1 MNPEASGKNRPNR
14 RRLFVATLTS
24 ISLLTGPVAM
34 NYAQAATDR
43 EEVMPAYVDALL
55 LKMKG
60 DYWGA
65 IEGLRKVM
73 SVLPDEPAVRFSIS
87 RSYRRLAVLDSARVY
102 GEAALKLDPENSHYR
117 RYLAGLAHDMRD
129 FDRAAELYGQ
139 AAALEPGLAG
149 FLYLQ
154 GVELMSANRLE
165 EAIKVFE
172 QAVTID
178 PYNEKALTQLLRLQI
193 SLKRFPQAIDTCQKL
208 LKLNPENQKLRMML
222 GELYAK
228 DGREELA
235 AVTLKKLTE
244 SDPSY
249 VSGWTAL
256 FDLYISNGQTAD
268 FRREM
273 RALLSSRAVPSEK
286 IDDLLRLFIARSG
299 KQKQYKALAR
309 EFLDELIARRPQDSE
324 IFVLQGLFEMIH
336 ERQREGQL
344 SFSKAVELDS
354 GNAEAWEALINA
366 HIAMNEKQ
374 QAYSLLRKARVALP
388 GEGLRWKLL
397 EGSLL
402 LQTGEPKKAAKVLEQ
417 AVRMKMKDGDMPL
430 LIRSHIT
437 LALAY
442 DKLGMR
448 NRSRLAYA
456 TVLKIDAHN
465 SLAMNNLAYLLAE
478 EGTQLR
484 EALLLA
490 TNAVL
495 LEPDNGVYLDTLGW
509 VNFKLR
515 KYDRARIL
523 LEKAIE
529 TGIEEPEVYL
539 HLGEAY
545 RKLGDEP
552 KAKEMFEKAKAASR
566 KAGKEKSGH

>member
-1 MNPEASGKNRPNR
+1 MTPEAPRKNRPNCR
-14 RRLFVATLTS
+14 HLFVAALTS

-34 NYAQAATDR
+34 NHAQAATDR
-43 EEVMPAYVDALL
+43 EDVMPAYVDALL

-65 IEGLRKVM
+65 IEGFRKVM
-73 SVLPDEPAVRFSIS
+73 AVLPEEPAVRFSIS

-129 FDRAAELYGQ
+129 FNRAAELYGQ

-149 FLYLQ
+149 LLYLQ
-154 GVELMSANRLE
+154 GVELMSANRPE

-178 PYNEKALTQLLRLQI
+178 QYNEKALTQILRLQI
-193 SLKRFPQAIDTCQKL
+193 SLKRFSRAIHTCQKL
-208 LKLNPENQKLRMML
+208 LKLNPENQKLTVML

-228 DGREELA
+228 NGREELA
-235 AVTLKKLTE
+235 VVTLKKLTE
-244 SDPSY
+244 SELGY
-249 VSGWTAL
+249 VPGWTAL
-256 FDLYISNGQTAD
+256 FDIYISNGQTAD

-299 KQKQYKALAR
+299 KQDQYEAPAR
-309 EFLDELIARRPQDSE
+309 EFLDELIARRPRDSE
-324 IFVLQGLFEMIH
+324 LFVLQGLFEMIH
-336 ERQREGQL
+336 EREREGQL
-344 SFSKAVELDS
+344 SFGKAVELDS

-374 QAYSLLRKARVALP
+374 QAYTLLRKAREALP

-402 LQTGEPKKAAKVLEQ
+402 LQTGELTKAAKVLEQ

-478 EGTQLR
+478 EGIQLR

-509 VNFKLR
+509 VNYKLGN
-515 KYDRARIL
+515 YDRARIL

-529 TGIEEPEVYL
+529 TGIEEAEVYL
-539 HLGEAY
+539 HLGEVY
-545 RKLGDEP
+545 RKLGNEP
-552 KAKEMFEKAKAASR
+552 KAKEMFEKANVGFQKD
-566 KAGKEKSGH
+566 GKEKSGR